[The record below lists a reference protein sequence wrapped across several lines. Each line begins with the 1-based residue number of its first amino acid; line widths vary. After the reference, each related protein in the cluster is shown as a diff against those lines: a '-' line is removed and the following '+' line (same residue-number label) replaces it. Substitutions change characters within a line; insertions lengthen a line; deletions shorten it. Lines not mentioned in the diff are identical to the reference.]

1 MRVLLEVADKLDRW
15 IAAENITLRRDGL
28 PRLAPCRIRVVGQM
42 ALFEQ
47 HVPLHLVATQDVDAT
62 GDYEHAVERE
72 LVRLL
77 RMEGKDLDP
86 LAHEAWMPKDT
97 QFRRLFTG
105 SFVALDVAEPE
116 AVLISK
122 ALKAPLKN
130 RALITE
136 YLAQGPSD
144 RFLAL
149 AARYRLN
156 LEEFL

>member
-1 MRVLLEVADKLDRW
+1 MALLEQKLS
-15 IAAENITLRRDGL
+15 
-28 PRLAPCRIRVVGQM
+28 
-42 ALFEQ
+42 
-47 HVPLHLVATQDVDAT
+47 LHLVATQDVDAT

-72 LVRLL
+72 FARLL
-77 RMEGKDLDP
+77 SVQGKELDP

-97 QFRRLFTG
+97 QYHRLFSG

-149 AARYRLN
+149 AARYKLN
-156 LEEFL
+156 FEDFL